1 MRLET
6 IDARK
11 PDARHETIDES
22 HASRL
27 IRPRVSGLTSSVL
40 WPEVKLGEI
49 LRLFHGKAIQA
60 NATGCCPVYGSNG
73 KIGRCDSGLYDNA
86 IIIGRVG
93 AYCGSVAREKGT
105 FWASD
110 NTIVCR
116 AVDDVADTDF
126 CYYLLKDL
134 RLNNYAGGTA
144 QPLITQGIIKQIE
157 IPLPPLTIQRRIADI
172 LSAYDDLIENNRC
185 RIAILEETAR
195 LAYRK
200 WFGGEVGRKTTLGTI
215 APFVRGK
222 VITQK
227 NAIPGKV
234 PVVAGGLE
242 PAYFHNEA
250 NTSNPV
256 ITISGSGANAGFT
269 RMYFEP
275 IWASDCSW
283 CDRTKARWLYFAY
296 CYLKENG
303 ESLRNLQ
310 QGAAQPHVYPKDINA
325 LVVMLPDSDD
335 VLDAFEL
342 SVSPLFEQC
351 GVLQKQSAALAA
363 ARDKLLPRLMKGGV
377 CL

>member
-1 MRLET
+1 M
-6 IDARK
+6 
-11 PDARHETIDES
+11 
-22 HASRL
+22 
-27 IRPRVSGLTSSVL
+27 
-40 WPEVKLGEI
+40 

-60 NATGCCPVYGSNG
+60 NETGCYPVYGSNG
-73 KIGRCDSGLYDNA
+73 EIGRCDSGLYNNA

-93 AYCGSVAREKGT
+93 AYCGSVAREKCT

-144 QPLITQGIIKQIE
+144 QPLITQGIIKRIQIS
-157 IPLPPLTIQRRIADI
+157 LPSLPVQRRIADI
-172 LSAYDDLIENNRC
+172 LSAYDDLIENNRR
-185 RIAILEETAR
+185 RIAILEEAAR

-200 WFGGEVGRKTTLGTI
+200 WFGGAEQGRTAMLGEI

-227 NAIPGKV
+227 NAVHGKV
-234 PVVAGGLE
+234 PVVAGGLD
-242 PAYFHNEA
+242 PAYSHNVA
-250 NTSNPV
+250 NTGVPV

-283 CDRTKARWLYFAY
+283 CDKSKTKYFYFSY
-296 CYLKENG
+296 CFLKDNADA
-303 ESLRNLQ
+303 LRNLQ

-325 LVVMLPDSDD
+325 LEVALPKSDD
-335 VLDAFEL
+335 LLDNFEE
-342 SVSPLFEQC
+342 SVEPLFSQC
-351 GVLQKQSAALAA
+351 GVLAKQNTALVT
-363 ARDKLLPRLMKGGV
+363 ARDMLLPRLMKGDLMRLDMSDTDTTRCESRVQIPPFPNRGCV
-377 CL
+377 SDFGGAL